1 MRIAVLLLAGW
12 ISLHAMYYNP
22 LQLNAETIIFP
33 KLLLL
38 KKDPKHLL
46 IDGHIRFCILYEPED
61 LTVARHIKARLQ
73 RLYPDTIEGYP
84 FEATMLQYSEITED
98 THASALLML
107 YSENGIAHAVAFAQ
121 KHGIVTFAYDTTY
134 LQKGLLFALGI
145 ERSTVIYLNRNAL
158 SKYKIQFSDA
168 LYQIVR
174 FVDENATNSLP
185 AE

>member
-1 MRIAVLLLAGW
+1 MRVVVLLLAGW

-22 LQLNAETIIFP
+22 LQLNAQTIIFP

-38 KKDPKHLL
+38 KKAPKSLL
-46 IDGHIRFCILYEPED
+46 VDGRIRFCILYEPED
-61 LTVARHIKARLQ
+61 RTVARHIVARLQ

-84 FEATMLQYSEITED
+84 FEATMLQYDDITED
-98 THASALLML
+98 TQVSALLML
-107 YSENGIAHAVAFAQ
+107 YSEHGTARAVAYAQ
-121 KHGIVTFAYDTTY
+121 RHGIVTFAYDVAS
-134 LQKGLLFALGI
+134 LQNGLLFALGI